1 MNIKNL
7 KIRLNLD
14 NEADRTVY
22 DYLRDSDLSISKEAI
37 RTINE
42 YLVLSEERKQEDRFL
57 NAVTATIQEN
67 LKALVPL
74 LNLLSMMQDVQPA
87 VQTIPVPQEENSQA
101 DENMMDFL
109 KNF

>member
-22 DYLRDSDLSISKEAI
+22 DYLRGSDLSISKEAI
-37 RTINE
+37 HTINE

-74 LNLLSMMQDVQPA
+74 LNLLSMTQAVQPA
-87 VQTIPVPQEENSQA
+87 VQPPTAPPEENSQA

>member
-7 KIRLNLD
+7 KIRFNLD

-22 DYLRDSDLSISKEAI
+22 DYLRGSDLSISKEAI

-57 NAVTATIQEN
+57 NVVTATIQKN

-74 LNLLSMMQDVQPA
+74 LNLLSMTQTVQPA
-87 VQTIPVPQEENSQA
+87 VQTIPVPQEEDSQA

>member
-22 DYLRDSDLSISKEAI
+22 DYLRGSDLSISKEAI
-37 RTINE
+37 HTINE

-74 LNLLSMMQDVQPA
+74 LNLLSMTQAVQPA

>member
-7 KIRLNLD
+7 KIRFNLD
-14 NEADRTVY
+14 KEEDRTVY
-22 DYLRDSDLSISKEAI
+22 DYLRGSDLSISKEAI
-37 RTINE
+37 HTINE

-57 NAVTATIQEN
+57 NVVTATIQEN

-74 LNLLSMMQDVQPA
+74 LNLLSMTQAVQPA
-87 VQTIPVPQEENSQA
+87 VQPVTAPPEENSQA